1 MKKYV
6 VDTHALFW
14 SVDGTL
20 QGRSA
25 TASRCVEEARRG
37 SAILLI
43 PTIVLLEL
51 CVILAKKE
59 QDYVETVNAVLSS
72 DFVQSIPLDNRVVC
86 EAMRLGIGRL
96 ELHDLIIVAVARLNR
111 AAVITKDPE
120 ISGMGMVRTVW

>member
-20 QGRSA
+20 EKRSTVA
-25 TASRCVEEARRG
+25 FQCVKEARRG

-59 QDYVETVNAVLSS
+59 QDYIETVNAVLAS

-96 ELHDLIIVAVARLNR
+96 ELHDLIIVAVARLNK
-111 AAVITKDPE
+111 AAVITKDQN
-120 ISGMGMVRTVW
+120 ISGVGLVKTIW